1 MAIGDD
7 KELFEQAMN
16 DQPVEPPAETDAP
29 AASEPEVTAAP
40 EPEGSQPRDPETGKF
55 LPKAA
60 ASAAEPAAEPKPEP
74 TAEPP
79 AQPERREDHR
89 IPLSEH
95 LSEREKRQ
103 AAERRAEEAERRIA
117 DLSRRMDDL
126 SRPKQEP
133 AARPDPYADPDGF
146 MQHGVREAVTPIQQQ
161 MEQMRDQ
168 FSRMLAV
175 QQFGADAVKAAQDEM
190 EREIAA
196 NPLAR
201 FEAQRIWQSESPYAE
216 LVTWHKRRV
225 ALKEVG
231 DDPAAFEQRIRE
243 KLKSDPDFVK
253 EVIAS
258 ARQSAQP
265 QNGAPAPTVSLP
277 QSLNRT
283 TGNGGQAMPA
293 AARSDAEIFKEMFPR

>member
-1 MAIGDD
+1 MTVGDD

-16 DQPVEPPAETDAP
+16 DQPETPAVAEAP
-29 AASEPEVTAAP
+29 AAEPSPAEAQP
-40 EPEGSQPRDPETGKF
+40 EPEGNQPRDPATGKF
-55 LPKAA
+55 MPKAA
-60 ASAAEPAAEPKPEP
+60 AAEAVTPAVEPKPEP
-74 TAEPP
+74 AVEPP

-103 AAERRAEEAERRIA
+103 AAERRAEDAERRIA
-117 DLSRRMDDL
+117 DLSRRMDEL
-126 SRPKQEP
+126 SKPKPEP
-133 AARPDPYADPDGF
+133 AARPDLYADPDGF
-146 MQHGVREAVTPIQQQ
+146 VQHGVREAMTPLEQR

-201 FEAQRIWQSESPYAE
+201 FEAQRLWQSESPYVE
-216 LVTWHKRRV
+216 LVTWHKRRN

-231 DDPAAFEQRIRE
+231 DDPAAYEQRIRE
-243 KLKSDPDFVK
+243 KLKSDPEFVK
-253 EVIAS
+253 EVIA
-258 ARQSAQP
+258 ATRADLNAQP
-265 QNGAPAPTVSLP
+265 NRSPNVTLP
-277 QSLNRT
+277 PSLNKT
-283 TGNGGQAMPA
+283 TGSGGQAINPTPKT
-293 AARSDAEIFKEMFPR
+293 DAEIFSELFPR